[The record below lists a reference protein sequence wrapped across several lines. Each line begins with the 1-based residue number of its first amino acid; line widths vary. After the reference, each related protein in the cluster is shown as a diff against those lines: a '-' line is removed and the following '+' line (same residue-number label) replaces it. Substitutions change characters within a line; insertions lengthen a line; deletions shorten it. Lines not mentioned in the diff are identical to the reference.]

1 MFLQGPEQ
9 CEDGMPDDKTDRT
22 MELQCP
28 TCGDSTFRFREADA
42 PIICNHCGRSLTR
55 EELIN
60 ENGELVETALEE
72 MAPEF
77 ISASTSQIRSALRD
91 ALKGSKS
98 LTFK

>member
-1 MFLQGPEQ
+1 MSN
-9 CEDGMPDDKTDRT
+9 DTTDRT
-22 MELQCP
+22 IELQCP
-28 TCGDSTFRFREADA
+28 TCCDGKFRFGEADGS
-42 PIICNHCGRSLTR
+42 IICNNCGRGFSR

-77 ISASTSQIRSALRD
+77 ISAATDKIRAALRD